1 MERQPQFITAKF
13 DDELEESL
21 AALSAVARAPLG
33 QPETERHRP
42 HLTFAAFV
50 GAARGD
56 MIEELNAFYA
66 RHDPLPIEFR
76 SLACFVPKRVVFASP
91 VVSSDLLALH
101 VGLHEHLARPTEFPR
116 HLAPGSWE
124 PHCTLH
130 EASGSPEMIRALEY
144 MSEEFDRL
152 SGEIVGFGIIQPPA
166 STDFFQCAL
175 ASRELAGEA
184 G

>member
-1 MERQPQFITAKF
+1 MGEQPQFITAKF

-21 AALSAVARAPLG
+21 AALSVVARAPLG

-50 GAARGD
+50 GASRGD
-56 MIEELNAFYA
+56 MIEELDAFCA
-66 RHDPLPIEFR
+66 FHDPLPIEFR

-91 VVSSDLLALH
+91 VVSSELLALH
-101 VGLHEHLARPTEFPR
+101 VRLHDHFARPTEFPH
-116 HLAPGSWE
+116 HLAPGSWD

-130 EASGSPEMIRALEY
+130 EASTSREMIRALEA
-144 MSEEFDRL
+144 MAAEFDRL
-152 SGEIVGFGIIQPPA
+152 SGEIVGFGIVQSS

-175 ASRELAGEA
+175 ASQGLAAQEG
-184 G
+184 